1 MSGSVV
7 KNHDDKLLTVCVC
20 VCVLFVTV
28 RCNCMWHVYDG
39 GLYSVLHFHHI
50 SFKNA

>member
-20 VCVLFVTV
+20 VCVFVTV
-28 RCNCMWHVYDG
+28 RCKCMWHVYDS
-39 GLYSVLHFHHI
+39 GLYSVLNFHHI